1 MSARGRTVRDRRRRR
16 LGQNFLNAATADRL
30 IDQAEFRAGELVVEI
45 GAGCGAMTFALA
57 RRGVRLM
64 AVEAD
69 PEWCRHLRNR
79 AVSCPQLRIV
89 ESDFLSM
96 PLPTEP
102 YRIVGSLPFGQTTEI
117 LRRLL
122 DDPDTLMQRADLI
135 IQWEVARKRAA
146 TPPSTL
152 LSTIWAPWWDI
163 RLAGRIPAAQF
174 RPIPAVDAGYL
185 TIRRRNPPVLT
196 PAMAR
201 SFASFVHREWPFR

>member
-1 MSARGRTVRDRRRRR
+1 MSARGRTVRDRRRRH
-16 LGQNFLNAATADRL
+16 LGQNFLNAATAERL
-30 IDQAEFRAGELVVEI
+30 IDQADFRVGDLVVEI

-57 RRGVRLM
+57 RRGVRLV

-69 PEWCRHLRNR
+69 PAWCRYLRNR
-79 AVSCPQLRIV
+79 AISYTQIRIV

-96 PLPTEP
+96 SLPSEP
-102 YRIVGSLPFGQTTEI
+102 YRVVGSLPFGQTTEI

-122 DDPDTLMQRADLI
+122 DDPNTSMQRADLI
-135 IQWEVARKRAA
+135 VQWEVARKRAA

-163 RLAGRIPAAQF
+163 RLACRIPSAQF

-185 TIRRRNPPVLT
+185 TIMRRNPPVLA

-201 SFASFVHREWPFR
+201 SFASFVRREWPFR

>member
-30 IDQAEFRAGELVVEI
+30 IDQADFRTGELVVEI

-57 RRGVRLM
+57 RRGTRLI

-69 PEWCRHLRNR
+69 PVWCRHLRNR
-79 AVSCPQLRIV
+79 AGSYPQIRIV

-96 PLPTEP
+96 LLPAEP
-102 YRIVGSLPFGQTTEI
+102 YRVIGSLPFGQTTEM

-122 DDPDTLMQRADLI
+122 DDPKTSMQRADLI
-135 IQWEVARKRAA
+135 VQWEVARKRAA

-152 LSTIWAPWWDI
+152 LSTIWTPWWDI
-163 RLAGRIPAAQF
+163 RLACRIPAAQF
-174 RPIPAVDAGYL
+174 RPVPAVDAGYL
-185 TIRRRNPPVLT
+185 TIMRRNPPLLP
-196 PAMAR
+196 PAMVR
-201 SFASFVHREWPFR
+201 SFASFVRREWPFR